1 MTKNTVPLF
10 KTTFM
15 ATILDKDLVRES
27 TVKFKDREVQVT
39 LGADQTIRFKLKGMK
54 TGEVSI
60 SINDIYSQ
68 LAGIK
73 SEDSIVEKKGS
84 VSFMHSDKENDI
96 TPSKYNGAVDLS
108 SYKGDG
114 RYVISLQDLRHY
126 INVKPLDMNTKHAI
140 EGFLV
145 DLINERK
152 PKAK

>member
-1 MTKNTVPLF
+1 
-10 KTTFM
+10 M

-27 TVKFKDREVQVT
+27 TVKINDREVQVT
-39 LGADQTIRFKLKGMK
+39 LGSDQTIRFKLKGMK

-60 SINDIYSQ
+60 TIDELYRQ

-73 SEDSIVEKKGS
+73 SEPVSGEKKGS
-84 VSFMHSDKENDI
+84 VSVKHSDSDAGGG
-96 TPSKYNGAVDLS
+96 PSKYTGAIDLS

-114 RYVISLQDLRHY
+114 RYVISIHDLRHY
-126 INVKPLDMNTKHAI
+126 INVKPLDVNVKHQI

-152 PKAK
+152 PVKA